1 MPWWW
6 APILGAKQLSMASTA
21 GVIWLCACVRYWP
34 YRGVGTCAWVHN
46 FVFSLGTV
54 WLTISTSWKLKVW
67 NTYQSVEN
75 YILTWRSV
83 GFTWP
88 VKWPWTPIPSSGI
101 PRDSKSWTSSRKAW
115 WNWDAWLCLSFRY
128 TSKSKMIRL
137 WENLFLSAVLKSK
150 YLARK
155 LSNSLI
161 CLMQIG

>member
-6 APILGAKQLSMASTA
+6 APIRAKQLCMASTA

-46 FVFSLGTV
+46 LVFSLV
-54 WLTISTSWKLKVW
+54 RFEWLEW
-67 NTYQSVEN
+67 NSYQSVQN

-101 PRDSKSWTSSRKAW
+101 PRDNKSWTSSRKAW

-128 TSKSKMIRL
+128 TSKSKML
-137 WENLFLSAVLKSK
+137 WLGENLFLSAVLKSK

-155 LSNSLI
+155 L
-161 CLMQIG
+161 